1 MFEELTFEDV
11 MERMLDRIDDTYDKR
26 ESSPIYAALAPAALE
41 IMNLYAAFDDM
52 LDEVYGDTAS
62 REYLIRIAATRGM
75 EPYPATNAVVC
86 AEFTPAGIEIE
97 EGTGFTSPEADYTVI
112 EKLSDGIYKLE
123 CQEAGN
129 IGNLYIGDIIPNEYI
144 DGLETAKIV
153 SVLIYGE
160 QEEDTESFRERYMD
174 SFEAHTFGGNRNDY
188 QNKTLAIGGVGAV
201 KVIPVWNG
209 PGTVKLVIADE
220 NCKKASEE
228 LIEKVQTAFDP
239 ELNGKGDGLAPIGHI
254 VTVNTVE
261 EVAVN
266 VLADI
271 TYDTGYDWNTCKVAV
286 EAAIEE
292 YIDSIRKNW
301 NSQDHL
307 IVRISS
313 INTSILSVQGVL
325 DVSGTKL
332 NDAGNNLELGE
343 CQVPVFGGVEVAG

>member
-1 MFEELTFEDV
+1 
-11 MERMLDRIDDTYDKR
+11 ML
-26 ESSPIYAALAPAALE
+26 
-41 IMNLYAAFDDM
+41 
-52 LDEVYGDTAS
+52 
-62 REYLIRIAATRGM
+62 
-75 EPYPATNAVVC
+75 
-86 AEFTPAGIEIE
+86 
-97 EGTGFTSPEADYTVI
+97 
-112 EKLSDGIYKLE
+112 
-123 CQEAGN
+123 
-129 IGNLYIGDIIPNEYI
+129 
-144 DGLETAKIV
+144 
-153 SVLIYGE
+153 
-160 QEEDTESFRERYMD
+160 FR
-174 SFEAHTFGGNRNDY
+174 S
-188 QNKTLAIGGVGAV
+188 
-201 KVIPVWNG
+201 
-209 PGTVKLVIADE
+209 
-220 NCKKASEE
+220 
-228 LIEKVQTAFDP
+228 
-239 ELNGKGDGLAPIGHI
+239 PIGHI